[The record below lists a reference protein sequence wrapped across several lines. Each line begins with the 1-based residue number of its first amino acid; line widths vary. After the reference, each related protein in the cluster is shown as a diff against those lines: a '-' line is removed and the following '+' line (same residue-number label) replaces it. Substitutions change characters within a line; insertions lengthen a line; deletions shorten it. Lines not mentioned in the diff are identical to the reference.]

1 MSVTLPV
8 DGLGGDDVEGGVEG
22 IGSDGGVVIT
32 GVGGCD
38 KRVIAGFWSKFNAD
52 REPLEDGTEAL
63 PAEDPGRLP
72 AAPANGEGA
81 VGAAATEPVAVI
93 PGRSAAVDLVLGAVA
108 VGVMLLVV
116 SAVVCVTCQAAMLDV
131 TTALDVWDEV
141 AGAVIEAMAGRLVNV

>member
-1 MSVTLPV
+1 M
-8 DGLGGDDVEGGVEG
+8 
-22 IGSDGGVVIT
+22 VIT
-32 GVGGCD
+32 GVGGCN
-38 KRVIAGFWSKFNAD
+38 KRVIAGFRSKFNAD
-52 REPLEDGTEAL
+52 REPLGDGTEAL
-63 PAEDPGRLP
+63 PAEATGRLP

-93 PGRSAAVDLVLGAVA
+93 PGRSAAVDLVMGAIA

>member
-1 MSVTLPV
+1 MGWEKTTL
-8 DGLGGDDVEGGVEG
+8 LEGGVEG

-32 GVGGCD
+32 GVGGCN

-52 REPLEDGTEAL
+52 REPLDDGTEAL
-63 PAEDPGRLP
+63 PAEATGRLP

-93 PGRSAAVDLVLGAVA
+93 PGRSAVVDLVMGAVA
-108 VGVMLLVV
+108 VGVVLLVV

-131 TTALDVWDEV
+131 TAALDVWDEV

>member
-1 MSVTLPV
+1 
-8 DGLGGDDVEGGVEG
+8 
-22 IGSDGGVVIT
+22 VIT
-32 GVGGCD
+32 GVGGCN

-63 PAEDPGRLP
+63 PAEATERLP
-72 AAPANGEGA
+72 AAPAKGEGA

-93 PGRSAAVDLVLGAVA
+93 SGRSAAVDLVMSAVA

-116 SAVVCVTCQAAMLDV
+116 SAVVRVTCQAGMLDV